1 MRLPAAR
8 GAPGCGGLPCF
19 RSVFRGAGTVI
30 NIVAVVAGTLV
41 GCLIGGRLSR
51 QVRTTVMQGLGLV
64 TLFLGVREA
73 ASTRNVLLMLGA
85 LLLGGLLGEAL
96 RIEDRL
102 VAAGTAIEGR
112 VGRRRAA
119 DVPEPFDPDV
129 PEVQALESPGERAAA
144 ERPSSPR
151 GAEEAATAEGSGGG
165 SEGVKTKF
173 VEGFLVASLVFCVGP
188 LTILG
193 SLQDG
198 LRGDID
204 LLATKSLLDAFA
216 SLAFAATLG
225 WGVGASILTIAVV
238 QGGLTASAALL
249 DGVLTNRMID
259 EMSAVGGLLLIGIGL
274 RLLEIKEIRV
284 ASFLPA
290 LAIAPLLVAVFGR

>member
-1 MRLPAAR
+1 
-8 GAPGCGGLPCF
+8 
-19 RSVFRGAGTVI
+19 VFRGAGTVI
-30 NIVAVVAGTLV
+30 NIIAVAAGTLA
-41 GCLIGGRLSR
+41 GCLVGGRLSR
-51 QVRTTVMQGLGLV
+51 QVRATVMQGLGIV
-64 TLFLGVREA
+64 TLFLGVREGA
-73 ASTRNVLLMLGA
+73 ATSNVLLMLGA
-85 LLLGGLLGEAL
+85 LLLGGLLGESM
-96 RIEDRL
+96 RIEERL
-102 VAAGTAIEGR
+102 AAAGAAIERR
-112 VGRRRAA
+112 VGRSFPSDAP
-119 DVPEPFDPDV
+119 DPFDPDV
-129 PEVQALESPGERAAA
+129 PEVRALE
-144 ERPSSPR
+144 R
-151 GAEEAATAEGSGGG
+151 GSGVREEAASRSPAEGERERGADG
-165 SEGVKTKF
+165 EGEGAPKTRF

-249 DGVLTNRMID
+249 DSVLTNRMID
-259 EMSAVGGLLLIGIGL
+259 EMSAVGGLLLIGIAL
-274 RLLEIKEIRV
+274 RLLEIKEVRV

-290 LAIAPLLVAVFGR
+290 LAMAPVLVALFGR

>member
-1 MRLPAAR
+1 MR
-8 GAPGCGGLPCF
+8 GAVQSGATAVGDLQGFPT
-19 RSVFRGAGTVI
+19 VFRGAGTVV
-30 NIVAVVAGTLV
+30 NIAAVAAGTVAGV
-41 GCLIGGRLSR
+41 VVGGRLSR

-64 TLFLGVREA
+64 TLFLGVREG
-73 ASTRNVLLMLGA
+73 ASTHNAMLMLAA

-102 VAAGTAIEGR
+102 AAAGGAIERR
-112 VGRRRAA
+112 VGRS
-119 DVPEPFDPDV
+119 FDPDV
-129 PEVQALESPGERAAA
+129 PEAPALENGDTDA
-144 ERPSSPR
+144 PS
-151 GAEEAATAEGSGGG
+151 TSGR
-165 SEGVKTKF
+165 TNF
-173 VEGFLVASLVFCVGP
+173 VEGFLVASLVFCIGP
-188 LTILG
+188 MTILG

-225 WGVGASILTIAVV
+225 WGVGVSIVTIAVV

-249 DGVLTNRMID
+249 GGVLTDRMID

-274 RLLEIKEIRV
+274 RLLEIKEVRV
-284 ASFLPA
+284 ASFLPGV
-290 LAIAPLLVAVFGR
+290 AIAPVLVALFGR

>member
-1 MRLPAAR
+1 M
-8 GAPGCGGLPCF
+8 
-19 RSVFRGAGTVI
+19 FRGAGTVI
-30 NIVAVVAGTLV
+30 NIVAVVAGTSA
-41 GCLIGGRLSR
+41 GCLIGGRLPLRFRS
-51 QVRTTVMQGLGLV
+51 TVMQGLGLV

-73 ASTRNVLLMLGA
+73 SSTDNALLMLAA

-102 VAAGTAIEGR
+102 AGAGAAIERR
-112 VGRRRAA
+112 VGGR
-119 DVPEPFDPDV
+119 FDPDL
-129 PEVQALESPGERAAA
+129 PEAPAMEDAEPPAGLPGEGSTAAGVRGRDRA
-144 ERPSSPR
+144 
-151 GAEEAATAEGSGGG
+151 GTEAGGPAR
-165 SEGVKTKF
+165 TRF

-188 LTILG
+188 MTILG

-204 LLATKSLLDAFA
+204 LLATKSLLDGFA

-225 WGVGASILTIAVV
+225 WGVGASIVTIAAV

-249 DGVLTNRMID
+249 GDFLTDRMID

-274 RLLEIKEIRV
+274 RLLEIKEVRV

-290 LAIAPLLVAVFGR
+290 VVIAPILVALFGR